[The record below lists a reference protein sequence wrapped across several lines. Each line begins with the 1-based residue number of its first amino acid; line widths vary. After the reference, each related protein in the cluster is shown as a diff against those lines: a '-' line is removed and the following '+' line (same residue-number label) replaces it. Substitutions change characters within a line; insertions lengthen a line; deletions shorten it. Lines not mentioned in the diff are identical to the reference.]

1 LSAESSGTRTRAA
14 WARAGLVL
22 AAVLAADQLSK
33 ALVRGS
39 LAVGERREV
48 VPPLDLVR
56 VNNDGIA
63 FGFLGGGQTLVVV
76 AVAAALVGLVVYFVI
91 NAGRPL
97 VWLPTGLLL
106 GGAVGNVFDR
116 VRDGAVTDFLKVP
129 HWPAFNLAD
138 MAITA
143 GVIALVLSLDAGR
156 GH

>member
-1 LSAESSGTRTRAA
+1 MTRGAA

-22 AAVLAADQLSK
+22 AAVLAADQVTK
-33 ALVRGS
+33 VLVRNA
-39 LAVGERREV
+39 LAVGERREILG
-48 VPPLDLVR
+48 PLDLVR

-63 FGFLGGGQTLVVV
+63 FGFLGGGQAVVAI
-76 AVAAALVGLVVYFVI
+76 AVAAALVGLIVYFVL

-106 GGAVGNVFDR
+106 GGALGNVFDR
-116 VRDGAVTDFLKVP
+116 LRDGVVTDFLRLP
-129 HWPAFNLAD
+129 HWPAFNVAD

-143 GVIALVLSLDAGR
+143 GVIALVFSLDADR

>member
-1 LSAESSGTRTRAA
+1 MTTGTA

-22 AAVLAADQLSK
+22 AAVLAADQVTK
-33 ALVRGS
+33 VLVRNA
-39 LAVGERREV
+39 LAVGERREILG
-48 VPPLDLVR
+48 PLDLVR

-63 FGFLGGGQTLVVV
+63 FGFLGGGQAVVAI
-76 AVAAALVGLVVYFVI
+76 AVAAALVGLIVYFVL

-106 GGAVGNVFDR
+106 GGALGNVFDR
-116 VRDGAVTDFLKVP
+116 LRDGVVTDFLRLP
-129 HWPAFNLAD
+129 HWPAFNVAD

-143 GVIALVLSLDAGR
+143 GVIALVFSLDADR

>member
-1 LSAESSGTRTRAA
+1 VTTGTA

-22 AAVLAADQLSK
+22 AAVLAADQVTK
-33 ALVRGS
+33 VLVRNA
-39 LAVGERREV
+39 LAVGERREILG
-48 VPPLDLVR
+48 PLDLVR

-63 FGFLGGGQTLVVV
+63 FGFLGGGQAVVAI
-76 AVAAALVGLVVYFVI
+76 AVAAALVGLIVYFVL

-106 GGAVGNVFDR
+106 GGALGNVFDR
-116 VRDGAVTDFLKVP
+116 LRDGVVTDFLRLP
-129 HWPAFNLAD
+129 HWPAFNVAD

-143 GVIALVLSLDAGR
+143 GVIALVFSLDADR